1 MKKIILCGY
10 MASGKTTV
18 ARLLA
23 KASGLIY
30 IDLDEVIEKKTGKTI
45 SQLFEEGGEI
55 KFRKLE
61 HEVLIETV
69 DRAEGFIL
77 SLGGGTPSYANNH
90 EVLRREDV
98 VSVYLKAGIQEVI
111 KRVKQQPGQ
120 RPLLETYKDENEL
133 EEFIAKHLF
142 DRSYYYHQ
150 AKHIVVTDGKTPEM
164 ITDEIMSLF

>member
-1 MKKIILCGY
+1 MKKLILCGY
-10 MASGKTTV
+10 MGSGKTTI

-23 KASGLIY
+23 KSTGLTY
-30 IDLDEVIEKKTGKTI
+30 IDLDEVIEQKTGKTI

-61 HEVLIETV
+61 HQCLNEVV
-69 DRAEGFIL
+69 NGSGGFVL

-90 EVLRREDV
+90 EVLKRDDV
-98 VSVYLKAGIQEVI
+98 ASVYLKASIGELIRRI
-111 KRVKQQPGQ
+111 KKQPGL
-120 RPLLETYKDENEL
+120 RPLLEGQKEDEM

-150 AKHIVVTDGKTPEM
+150 AKYIIATDGKTPEA
-164 ITDEIMSLF
+164 ITDEIMNLV

>member
-23 KASGLIY
+23 KASGLNY
-30 IDLDEVIEKKTGKTI
+30 IDLDEVIKNKTGKTI
-45 SQLFEEGGEI
+45 AQLFEEVGEI

-61 HEVLIETV
+61 HEALIETV

-98 VSVYLKAGIQEVI
+98 VSVYLKAGIQEII

-150 AKHIVVTDGKTPEM
+150 AKHIVVTNGKTPEM